1 MNTSLVTRNMDF
13 RGRKALVVGLGD
25 TGAACVRWLLERDAQ
40 VRGTDTRDEPPHA
53 QHLREAF
60 PEVALALG
68 GFVPAD
74 FDWADLI
81 VASPGVA
88 LSTPALQAA
97 IKAGKEVVGDV
108 ELFARAI
115 QGSQAKVIAITG
127 SNGKSTV
134 TSLVGHLCAAV
145 GLETVVAGN
154 IGLPVLEALENRE
167 TLGRDPDVWVLE
179 LSSFQLETTS
189 SLHPDAATVLNI
201 SQDHMDRY
209 ADLGDY
215 AAAKTRVFGISDVG
229 FRMSDVPDCIQV
241 LNRDD
246 PMVMAM
252 ALPGRA
258 QWTFGI
264 TDGTSLATNQFGLT
278 IRKDR
283 LWLCEGEEALLP
295 VDKLPIAGLHN
306 AANALAAL
314 ALCRAIGLPYA
325 GLIPALKTFEGLP
338 HRVQRVA
345 EVAGRTFYDD
355 SKGTN
360 VGATAAA
367 LLGFTVPVVLIA
379 GGDGK
384 GQDFSP
390 LREAVKHARAVVLIG
405 RDGPL
410 LAEAIGDAAPM
421 FRAETMEEAV
431 TVAFQRSQPGDA
443 VLLSPAC
450 ASWDMFRNYAHRAE
464 VFVAAVEVLKAVG
477 GECRRQQERR
487 IRGAAFQ
494 SEERRR
500 RERRRM
506 QHVS

>member
-1 MNTSLVTRNMDF
+1 MNPSLASRHSPLQ
-13 RGRKALVVGLGD
+13 GRKVLVVGLGD
-25 TGAACVRWLLERDAQ
+25 TGAASVRWLLEHDAQ
-40 VRGTDTRDEPPHA
+40 VRGTDSRAEPPHA

-60 PEVALALG
+60 PEVKLTLG
-68 GFVPAD
+68 GFAATD
-74 FDWADLI
+74 FDWADLV

-88 LSTPALQAA
+88 LATPELQAA
-97 IKAGKEVVGDV
+97 LAAGKEVVGDV

-115 QGSQAKVIAITG
+115 KGSQAKVIAITG

-145 GLETVVAGN
+145 GLDTVVAGN
-154 IGLPVLEALENRE
+154 IGLPVLDALDNRE

-189 SLHPDAATVLNI
+189 SLHSDAATVLNL

-209 ADLGDY
+209 VGMDDY
-215 AAAKTRVFGISDVG
+215 AAAKARIFAGEGV
-229 FRMSDVPDCIQV
+229 QV
-241 LNRDD
+241 LNRED
-246 PMVMAM
+246 PVVMAM
-252 ALPGRA
+252 ALPGRP

-264 TDGTSLATNQFGLT
+264 AGEAALGVGQFGLT
-278 IRKDR
+278 SRKDR

-390 LREAVKHARAVVLIG
+390 LRDAVRNARAVIQIG
-405 RDGPL
+405 RDGPVV
-410 LAEAIGDAAPM
+410 EQAIAGACRVV
-421 FRAETMEEAV
+421 RAESMEEAV
-431 TVAFQRSQPGDA
+431 GLAFQISKPGDA

-464 VFVAAVEVLKAVG
+464 VFIAAVEVLKAVG

-487 IRGAAFQ
+487 IRSVTSL
-494 SEERRR
+494 SEERRQ
-500 RERRRM
+500 RERRRAR
-506 QHVS
+506 HVS